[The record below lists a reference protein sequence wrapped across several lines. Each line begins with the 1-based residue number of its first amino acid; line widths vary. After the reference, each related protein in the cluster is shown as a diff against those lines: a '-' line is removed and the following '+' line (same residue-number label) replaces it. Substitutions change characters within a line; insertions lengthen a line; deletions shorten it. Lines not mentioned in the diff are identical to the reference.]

1 MAELTTIVVP
11 IWLVIIV
18 AFWFLASTIDNILNI
33 WLFYLRRRIADMEAT
48 TTTTVCSAC
57 NTWMI
62 EGMHYC
68 PACGADLK
76 KY

>member
-1 MAELTTIVVP
+1 MAELVQLTMWIAIILSLWFSVS
-11 IWLVIIV
+11 VIDV
-18 AFWFLASTIDNILNI
+18 ILNI
-33 WLFYLRRRIADMEAT
+33 WLFYMRRRLARMEAT
-48 TTTTVCSAC
+48 TTSTVCTAC

>member
-1 MAELTTIVVP
+1 MAELTTITVP

-18 AFWFLASTIDNILNI
+18 AFWILVSAMRSFLDI
-33 WLFYLRRRIADMEAT
+33 WLFYLRRRISDMEAT
-48 TTTTVCSAC
+48 TTSTVCTAC

-76 KY
+76 K